1 MQLKPQTL
9 SIIKSFS
16 LINNSLLFPVGD
28 SIATLSTSKAV
39 YGRAKLTQSF
49 DKRFAIGDISR
60 FLSALSL
67 FKEPELSFEKTQVKI
82 FSGKQRINYTY
93 TDEDAI
99 FKPPEKRFVMP
110 AKDIVLTLTQANLK
124 AVLSATSALSAPEI
138 AVVGEQ
144 GKLYVQAL
152 DVRDPRGDSFSVE
165 VGETDKIFFAVF
177 RAEYLY
183 KIIPQEYS
191 IGIST
196 KGVSH
201 FQTNDL
207 EYYITL
213 EEKHSKFG

>member
-1 MQLKPQTL
+1 MQLNPQTL

-39 YGRAKLTQSF
+39 YGRAKLNQSF

-60 FLSALSL
+60 FLSVLSL

-124 AVLSATSALSAPEI
+124 AVLS
-138 AVVGEQ
+138 
-144 GKLYVQAL
+144 
-152 DVRDPRGDSFSVE
+152 
-165 VGETDKIFFAVF
+165 
-177 RAEYLY
+177 
-183 KIIPQEYS
+183 
-191 IGIST
+191 
-196 KGVSH
+196 
-201 FQTNDL
+201 
-207 EYYITL
+207 
-213 EEKHSKFG
+213 